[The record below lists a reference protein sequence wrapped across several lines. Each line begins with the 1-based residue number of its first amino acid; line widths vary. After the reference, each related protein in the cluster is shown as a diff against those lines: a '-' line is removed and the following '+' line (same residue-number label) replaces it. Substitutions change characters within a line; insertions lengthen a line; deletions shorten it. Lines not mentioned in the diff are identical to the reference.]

1 MINVR
6 ENQAISRPTPIDA
19 VPAAGRFDGIVGMV
33 GALEVGRLLAEQRVA
48 LSHPYEVVIYPEEEG
63 TGFDA
68 VLTGSKAWV
77 GELSPQQL
85 APMHDCAGTS
95 YLAAMETYG
104 LRAANLERQHFRP
117 ERAKAILDRR
127 ASRLG

>member
-1 MINVR
+1 MALWGV
-6 ENQAISRPTPIDA
+6 
-19 VPAAGRFDGIVGMV
+19 V

-48 LSHPYEVVIYPEEEG
+48 LRHPYEVVIYPEEEG

-85 APMHDCAGTS
+85 APMHDYAGTS
-95 YLAAMETYG
+95 YLAAMETYS